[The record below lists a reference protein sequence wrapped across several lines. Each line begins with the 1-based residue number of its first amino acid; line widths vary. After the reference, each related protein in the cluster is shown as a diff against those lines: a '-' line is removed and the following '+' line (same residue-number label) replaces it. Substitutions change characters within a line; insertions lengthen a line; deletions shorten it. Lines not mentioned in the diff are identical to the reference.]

1 MDWQKSEIKKF
12 KRIPTQNIFMEEN
25 PELQHE
31 LKEETAM
38 PMKISLIVAMG
49 HNREIGRNNDLM
61 WHLGEDMRFFKR
73 TTLRHYI
80 IMGRK
85 NFESI
90 PAKYRPLPDRV
101 NIIISRNAD
110 YMYEECY
117 TCTSL
122 NEALE
127 LARDNGEEK
136 VFIIGG
142 GQIYKM
148 AMDAGIVDEMYI
160 THVNASFDNAD
171 VYFPEFDENNW
182 SKELLL
188 TVPADSENEYA
199 FETYHYTKK

>member
-1 MDWQKSEIKKF
+1 
-12 KRIPTQNIFMEEN
+12 MEEN

-31 LKEETAM
+31 LKEEAATPV

-49 HNREIGRNNDLM
+49 KNREIGRNNDLM

-90 PAKYRPLPDRV
+90 PAKYRPLPERI

-122 NEALE
+122 DEALE

-148 AMDAGIVDEMYI
+148 AMDAQVVNEMYI

-171 VYFPEFDENNW
+171 VFFPEFDENNW

-188 TVPADSENEYA
+188 SVPADSENEYA
-199 FETYHYTKK
+199 FETYRYEKK